1 MKIWISLLIIIL
13 VLLLIY
19 LWAVS
24 PRMIKRPDR
33 TALFNHLYAHRGLH
47 RNGGKAPEN
56 SLAAFQ
62 KAVDAGLGIE
72 LDVQLTKDEEVVV
85 FHDFTL
91 DRVCGV
97 KGRVC
102 DYTYEELQQ
111 FSLAGSDQKIPKFTD
126 FLKIVDGKVPFI
138 LEYKVEWMDPK
149 VCPLTNEILKD
160 YKGVYCIESFNPTAL
175 MWYKKN
181 RPDVFRGILS
191 ENYFKEKE
199 DGKPKVLFVALWL
212 MLTNFLFRPDFQA
225 YNHKHYKNVSRVL
238 CRKLFK
244 STAVAW
250 TIKSQEQLD
259 ARAKD
264 FDMFIFDSFVPRG
277 VDATLD

>member
-1 MKIWISLLIIIL
+1 MKIWISVFIIL
-13 VLLLIY
+13 IVLLALY
-19 LWAVS
+19 LLAIM

-33 TALFNHLYAHRGLH
+33 SLFMNHLYAHRGLH
-47 RNGGKAPEN
+47 RNGGVAPEN

-72 LDVQLTKDEEVVV
+72 LDVQLTKDKEVVV

-91 DRVCGV
+91 ERICGV
-97 KGRVC
+97 KGKVC
-102 DYTYEELQQ
+102 DYTFEELQQ

-126 FLKIVDGKVPFI
+126 FLEVVDGKVPFI
-138 LEYKVEWMDPK
+138 LEYKVEWMNPE

-175 MWYKKN
+175 LWYKKN

-191 ENYFKEKE
+191 ENYFKENE
-199 DGKPKVLFVALWL
+199 APKPFVLAVALWW
-212 MLTNFLFRPDFQA
+212 MLTNFLIKPDFQA
-225 YNHKHYKNVSRVL
+225 YNHKHYKNISRRL
-238 CRKLFK
+238 CKSLFR

-259 ARAKD
+259 ARQAD
-264 FDMFIFDSFVPRG
+264 FDMFIFDSFVPNG
-277 VDATLD
+277 VDAQLD